1 MMSATK
7 RTFDLLGAVAGL
19 AVIWPLLVL
28 VALAIKL
35 EDGGSVFFRQTRVGL
50 RGRPFRIWKFR
61 TMVSD
66 AERQGRA
73 ITVANDARVTRVG
86 GFLRR
91 FKLDELPQLFNVVSG
106 EMSLVGPRP
115 DVPRYVAQYGP
126 AQQRVL
132 ELVPGITSPANLA
145 YHDEAELLA
154 GAPDPERMYVQQVM
168 PDKIRIHLAYADGAT
183 PWSDL
188 LMVLRTVVHILPGT
202 DGLRRAPARPDRAP
216 LLQDARHE

>member
-1 MMSATK
+1 MSATK
-7 RTFDLLGAVAGL
+7 RTFDLLSAAVGL
-19 AVIWPLLVL
+19 AIIWPVLLVIAL
-28 VALAIKL
+28 VIKL
-35 EDGGSVFFRQTRVGL
+35 EDGGRVFFRQTRVGL

-86 GFLRR
+86 AILRR
-91 FKLDELPQLFNVVSG
+91 FKLDELPQLFNVLSG

-115 DVPRYVAQYGP
+115 DVPAYVAQYGP

-154 GAPDPERMYVQQVM
+154 HAADPERLYVQQVM
-168 PDKIRIHLAYADGAT
+168 PDKIRIHLAYADAAT

-188 LMVLRTVVHILPGT
+188 LMVLRTVVHILPGAAA
-202 DGLRRAPARPDRAP
+202 LRRAPARRVRAP
-216 LLQDARHE
+216 LLHDATHE

>member
-19 AVIWPLLVL
+19 AVLWPLL
-28 VALAIKL
+28 LAIAIAIRL
-35 EDGGSVFFRQTRVGL
+35 DDGGSVFFRQTRVGL

-61 TMVSD
+61 TMVQD
-66 AERQGRA
+66 AARQGRA

-86 GFLRR
+86 AVLRR
-91 FKLDELPQLFNVVSG
+91 CKLDELPQLFNVVAG

-115 DVPRYVAQYGP
+115 DVPQYVAQYGP

-154 GAPDPERMYVQQVM
+154 RASDPERMYVQQVM
-168 PDKIRIHLAYADGAT
+168 PDKIRLHLAYADQAT

-188 LMVLRTVVHILPGT
+188 LMVLRTVVHILPGAAAM
-202 DGLRRAPARPDRAP
+202 RRNPARPDRAP
-216 LLQDARHE
+216 LLHDARHE